1 MVLSGSVHARRQSC
15 ICIPLVA
22 AHHLAG
28 AHCPRLMMEIL
39 VGEVPRLAIKERV
52 EHLVDEWDGRRVVN
66 GRCTPSHNGFKSPAL
81 KAWVAHPE
89 HSDPTYRPCPRQRPR
104 IVYRAHEKEMASNM
118 HHCCMGRSSSERSH
132 PTQLLCIVVLCV
144 LPTCTPGLCYLSH
157 A

>member
-81 KAWVAHPE
+81 KAWVAVIGSTAIPH
-89 HSDPTYRPCPRQRPR
+89 T
-104 IVYRAHEKEMASNM
+104 AHALDN
-118 HHCCMGRSSSERSH
+118 G
-132 PTQLLCIVVLCV
+132 LALCIGHTRRRWPV
-144 LPTCTPGLCYLSH
+144 TCTTVAWAGPLRRDHTLRNFYVSLCCVCCPLAH
-157 A
+157 LACVT